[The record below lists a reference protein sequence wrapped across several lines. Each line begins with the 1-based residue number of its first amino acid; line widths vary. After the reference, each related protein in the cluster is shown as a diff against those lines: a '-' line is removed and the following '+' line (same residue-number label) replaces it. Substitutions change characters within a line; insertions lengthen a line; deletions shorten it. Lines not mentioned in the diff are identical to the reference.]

1 MRPEEESELPP
12 RARVLIDRRD
22 THRLIP
28 TKHAPSVLENLG
40 LPQEVVQNLSEID
53 ALTNQRVIAE
63 RGGDTGINPYE
74 LIFGVREAKI
84 IDAAFSHR
92 SDYGCRFNG
101 SQRGAWYAGFT
112 LETSAHEVAYHK
124 ARFLRNVRS
133 EGPQRFDYQDFE
145 TDFRGEFDAL
155 TKEECGSCLQPEPI
169 PQCYA
174 PSQALASILL
184 EQGSLG
190 LLYPSTRDPKN
201 GMCLVCFRPALVA
214 NTRRAFAYRM
224 TIHAGHRFDPAQNM
238 EQLAANESR

>member
-1 MRPEEESELPP
+1 LPT
-12 RARVLIDRRD
+12 RARILIDRRD

-28 TKHAPSVLENLG
+28 TKYAPSVLENLG
-40 LPQEVVQNLSEID
+40 LPPEVAHNLSEID
-53 ALTNQRVIAE
+53 ALTNQRIIAE

-92 SDYGCRFNG
+92 SDYGGRFNG

-124 ARFLRNVRS
+124 ARFLRNLRA
-133 EGPQRFDYQDFE
+133 EEPQRFDYQDFE

-155 TKEECGSCLQPEPI
+155 TEEERRSCLQLEPI
-169 PQCYA
+169 PQCYT

-190 LLYPSTRDPKN
+190 LLYPSTRDPEN

-214 NTRRAFAYRM
+214 NTRRAFAYKM
-224 TIHAGHRFDPAQNM
+224 TIDPGHRFDPARDM
-238 EQLAANESR
+238 EQLPANESH